1 VSWKKAGIMGLGL
14 SGVAAAGFLA
24 RRGVQVVAADSK
36 PKELLGDEALGLER
50 LGVALRPGAVA
61 TSVFEGCEAVIAS
74 PGVPAGAGPLAG
86 ARAAGI
92 PVLAEVEL
100 AARFVRGMII
110 GITGTNGKS
119 TVTSLIGDILKA
131 SGLATRV
138 CGNIGTPMTTVAE
151 ADLAL
156 PDEEALK
163 VHYVVELS
171 SFQLEGIRLLR
182 PHIALLLNLSPDH
195 QDRYTGTDEYYAAKA
210 RIFMNQRGDD
220 VAIVN
225 WDDAGCRQIVERLA
239 SRLFPFSLTQDL
251 DDGAV
256 LQGGHLV
263 LRRGGRDEMVI
274 EVSKVPIPGRHNLE
288 NVLASVSAAA
298 HCGVASAQIG
308 RAVSAF
314 RGLPHRLELV
324 TEVAGVSYYND
335 SKATNVGAS
344 ARALEAFT
352 SPIVLLLGG
361 YDKGGDFES
370 LRGALGTSSARAG
383 RVRAVVTFG
392 KAGDDIARRLE
403 GSGPQIVRSGSLADA
418 VKAASGVAHP
428 GDVVL
433 LAPACA
439 SFDAYTGYDK
449 RGEDY
454 RATVRTLVSQT
465 GGPG

>member
-1 VSWKKAGIMGLGL
+1 MGLGL

-36 PKELLGDEALGLER
+36 PKDQLGDEALGLEKI
-50 LGVALRPGAVA
+50 GVAIRSEAVA
-61 TSVFEGCEAVIAS
+61 AGVFDGCEAVIAS

-100 AARFVRGMII
+100 AARFLRGVMI

-119 TVTSLIGDILKA
+119 TVTSLVGEILKA
-131 SGLATRV
+131 NGLATRV
-138 CGNIGTPMTTVAE
+138 CGNIGTPLTTVAE
-151 ADLAL
+151 ADLTLSPEDAQ
-156 PDEEALK
+156 K

-171 SFQLEGIRLLR
+171 SFQLEGIRMLR

-195 QDRYTGTDEYYAAKA
+195 QDRYASANEYYSAKA

-220 VAIVN
+220 IAIVN
-225 WDDAGCRQIVERLA
+225 WDDPGCRPIVERLP

-256 LQGGHLV
+256 LQGGRLV
-263 LRRGGRDEMVI
+263 LRRGGRDEMVMEI
-274 EVSKVPIPGRHNLE
+274 SKVPIPGRHNLE
-288 NVLASVSAAA
+288 NVLASISAAA
-298 HCGVASAQIG
+298 HCGIGSEQIG
-308 RAVSAF
+308 KAVAAF

-324 TEVAGVSYYND
+324 TDVAGVSYYND
-335 SKATNVGAS
+335 SKATNVGAA

-361 YDKGGDFES
+361 YDKGGEFEA
-370 LRGALGTSSARAG
+370 LRGPLGSAAARAG

-449 RGEDY
+449 RGEDF
-454 RATVRTLVSQT
+454 RALVRGLVSQM
-465 GGPG
+465 GGHG